1 MIHKGGYEVNGYNDP
16 NCMFQYQDVPRD
28 TVAIA
33 TPNVWCF
40 HNTFKCLHISNLW
53 LRKPTNSMHSQPHAA
68 HLNFDQPWG
77 VQLVFCSLSPYDEVL
92 GDFSEKKGGWPKMF
106 FKDFWAF
113 MGRNTRILSFTVP
126 FRSKITLAERS
137 FWSFLCGT
145 DWSKAANQF
154 QMPPTPCRQF
164 NFFLKHLR
172 VWHVWNVATC
182 VGVPIISGTLSSGI
196 CRLRFSVAMLFFS
209 LHVHQQWF
217 QYRQIVPVSLLI
229 VRWFAIC
236 TWLYH
241 AAFFLVACSCWSKK
255 AIVLLL
261 YHIVPMLVYLEEW
274 PADQRFP
281 APERHVIRCESYAA
295 HGWIISTWSIC
306 NCQKWQIR
314 IYPLVMTNIAMV
326 YIDGP

>member
-1 MIHKGGYEVNGYNDP
+1 
-16 NCMFQYQDVPRD
+16 MFQYQDVPRD

-40 HNTFKCLHISNLW
+40 HKTFKCLHISNLW

-68 HLNFDQPWG
+68 HLKFRPALRRAAGLLQFESLWWGPWG
-77 VQLVFCSLSPYDEVL
+77 LLR
-92 GDFSEKKGGWPKMF
+92 KKRGVAEDV

-126 FRSKITLAERS
+126 FRSKITLAEGS

-182 VGVPIISGTLSSGI
+182 VGVPIISGALSSGI

-241 AAFFLVACSCWSKK
+241 AAFF
-255 AIVLLL
+255 
-261 YHIVPMLVYLEEW
+261 
-274 PADQRFP
+274 
-281 APERHVIRCESYAA
+281 
-295 HGWIISTWSIC
+295 
-306 NCQKWQIR
+306 
-314 IYPLVMTNIAMV
+314 
-326 YIDGP
+326 